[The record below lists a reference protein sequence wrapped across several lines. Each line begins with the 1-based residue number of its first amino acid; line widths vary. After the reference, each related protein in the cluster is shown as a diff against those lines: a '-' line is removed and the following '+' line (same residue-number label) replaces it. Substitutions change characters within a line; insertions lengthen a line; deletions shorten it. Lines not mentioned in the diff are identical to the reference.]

1 MRPLL
6 CALLLVAT
14 IAPARPAAAASCVMD
29 IGPGIPPP
37 PAAPAKLPGFHATW
51 YGQSGYMRLC
61 PGDMATATLAY
72 YNSGSLGWVAGRLGE
87 VAYLGTWES
96 EPGQDQPSILGGDGQ
111 LRSPATAWPRY
122 NRVAQQPAPYVGPG
136 QVAWFQ
142 FTVQAPANPGTYRLY
157 VRPLIEGATWLEDIG
172 VFWQVLV
179 LNADGTLPKPTPP
192 DPRGTSFHI
201 DAGVTAPDI
210 ALVHQGVQ
218 HASAHLDAFAGG
230 ARRTPS
236 IVHVYVGDGTE
247 RYCCLT
253 IGDSFEIVTS
263 NRAWATPQ
271 AAAPDTWS
279 ADTERTELAAHEYIH
294 LWQYDVGGNPC
305 MVGVRWISEGMA
317 ESFAYRSLV
326 RVPVDRRPWR
336 HPARESRRLHEAA
349 AAHRDA
355 AGHAAVAR
363 GLVAGRGEPVRGL
376 VPRGRPPARDQGS
389 SRDPRLVRACRRG
402 PGLAAGFRGGV
413 RRIHRQLLLPVRS
426 LPRGLR
432 PIAVA
437 VALRRTVV
445 VPFFS
450 CSSNPATRPRTS
462 A

>member
-6 CALLLVAT
+6 CALLVVAT
-14 IAPARPAAAASCVMD
+14 IAPARPAAAASCVID

-37 PAAPAKLPGFHATW
+37 AAAPAKLPGFHATW

-179 LNADGTLPKPTPP
+179 LNPDGTMPTPTAP
-192 DPRGTSFHI
+192 DPI
-201 DAGVTAPDI
+201 GVTFRIDLGVNAKDI

-218 HASAHLDAFAGG
+218 HASAYLESAAGG
-230 ARRTPS
+230 TRRK
-236 IVHVYVGDGTE
+236 
-247 RYCCLT
+247 
-253 IGDSFEIVTS
+253 
-263 NRAWATPQ
+263 
-271 AAAPDTWS
+271 
-279 ADTERTELAAHEYIH
+279 
-294 LWQYDVGGNPC
+294 
-305 MVGVRWISEGMA
+305 
-317 ESFAYRSLV
+317 
-326 RVPVDRRPWR
+326 
-336 HPARESRRLHEAA
+336 PA
-349 AAHRDA
+349 
-355 AGHAAVAR
+355 
-363 GLVAGRGEPVRGL
+363 
-376 VPRGRPPARDQGS
+376 
-389 SRDPRLVRACRRG
+389 
-402 PGLAAGFRGGV
+402 
-413 RRIHRQLLLPVRS
+413 
-426 LPRGLR
+426 
-432 PIAVA
+432 
-437 VALRRTVV
+437 
-445 VPFFS
+445 
-450 CSSNPATRPRTS
+450 
-462 A
+462 

>member
-326 RVPVDRRPWR
+326 ADGVIPQANLDVFTKRQLRTATQPATLQSLEVSWPAAANPFAVSYLAVDRLLATKGLLAIRDWCGRVGAGQDWR
-336 HPARESRRLHEAA
+336 QAFAA
-349 AAHRDA
+349 AF
-355 AGHAAVAR
+355 
-363 GLVAGRGEPVRGL
+363 GEST
-376 VPRGRPPARDQGS
+376 AS
-389 SRDPRLVRACRRG
+389 FYSRFEAFRADY
-402 PGLAAGFRGGV
+402 
-413 RRIHRQLLLPVRS
+413 VRS
-426 LPRGLR
+426 P
-432 PIAVA
+432 
-437 VALRRTVV
+437 
-445 VPFFS
+445 
-450 CSSNPATRPRTS
+450 
-462 A
+462 